1 MYTLSLNMAS
11 TPRRSPRLDM
21 KRTCLEAEMESPT
34 IRKVRACF
42 GEAEEQLFSPIQ
54 ECLTLQASYYFVN
67 GFTSNIFTVYTSQII
82 AQFFSL
88 FYRKLSIVYSRSG
101 VAVITS
107 LYVVLTRILLVVT
120 CRIQQCAQII
130 NYTIKLH
137 A

>member
-1 MYTLSLNMAS
+1 MAS

-67 GFTSNIFTVYTSQII
+67 GLTSNIFTVYTRYCVNNYNNTIYTLQLIFQYYII
-82 AQFFSL
+82 YNYLFS
-88 FYRKLSIVYSRSG
+88 
-101 VAVITS
+101 IT
-107 LYVVLTRILLVVT
+107 TDAAI
-120 CRIQQCAQII
+120 
-130 NYTIKLH
+130 
-137 A
+137 